1 MYNLN
6 YSKMSMST
14 YYPAFKRDLLLTNI
28 KVVKRFT
35 QTKLKTLLG
44 KFFTF

>member
-6 YSKMSMST
+6 YSKMNMST
-14 YYPAFKRDLLLTNI
+14 YYPAFKRGLLLINV
-28 KVVKRFT
+28 KVVKYFE

-44 KFFTF
+44 KFFIF